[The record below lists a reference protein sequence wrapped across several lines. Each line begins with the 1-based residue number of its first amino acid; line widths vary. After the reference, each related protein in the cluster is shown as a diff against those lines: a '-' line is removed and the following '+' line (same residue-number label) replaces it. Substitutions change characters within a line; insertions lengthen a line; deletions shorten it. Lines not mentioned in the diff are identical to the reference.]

1 MSNSPVAEELAVSL
15 EDVTVTKSYQS
26 EKFPVPAI
34 EFVIESNRDDDA
46 LVRLIDYPPETISK
60 DDLGFHPEFGA
71 SYWTVA
77 DDHIVFERTVAA
89 GESYTTVYGVRDV
102 DDEGIEAFLTEPEL
116 VIVDA
121 SEDVEAVL
129 GEDNNQVVREVLA
142 GTAETVPGAEPA
154 AETDH
159 DSIEVPDPEPEADE
173 DEIEPIELEDP
184 DPIADSEPA
193 PAEAQAEVDEPAEI
207 EAPVEPVSEPEAN
220 EVVDEEASEETTES
234 RGPAIMPG
242 NVAAALAAE
251 VREGRVS
258 SDALDV
264 LREELTVEAHDD
276 SNDVRIKHL
285 QSQVADLTAYTAAL
299 EDFID
304 ENGPG
309 RHLLDNLKSELA
321 NVNDDLHDLN
331 QRVAS
336 NGKSIRT
343 LEDDSLE
350 LRDNINEL
358 DEQAA
363 TVRGN
368 LSALEDDVLDVRGS
382 MDDIESDVSRLDD
395 TIDDVVEEQE
405 EQLAEL
411 TERHKRRLDEVQAT
425 QAELEETV
433 AEMKQWRDQLA
444 GVFGGA
450 SE

>member
-15 EDVTVTKSYQS
+15 EDVTVTKSYQA

-34 EFVIESNRDDDA
+34 EFVVESKRDADA
-46 LVRLIDYPPETISK
+46 LVRIIDYPPENIPK

-71 SYWTVA
+71 SHWTVA
-77 DDHIVFERTVAA
+77 EDHIVFERTVAA
-89 GESYTTVYGVRDV
+89 GESYTTVYGIRDV

-116 VIVDA
+116 VVVDA
-121 SEDVEAVL
+121 SADVEAVL

-142 GTAETVPGAEPA
+142 GTTETLPGADTA
-154 AETDH
+154 DTDH
-159 DSIEVPDPEPEADE
+159 EEIEIPDPEPADEE
-173 DEIEPIELEDP
+173 DEIEPLELEDP
-184 DPIADSEPA
+184 DPAPTAVEEQADAEHPA
-193 PAEAQAEVDEPAEI
+193 GADE
-207 EAPVEPVSEPEAN
+207 PVEPVAEPAESDAEDEA
-220 EVVDEEASEETTES
+220 EQETEAES
-234 RGPAIMPG
+234 RGPSIMPG

-264 LREELTVEAHDD
+264 LREELTEEAHDD
-276 SNDVRIKHL
+276 SNDVRVKHI
-285 QSQVADLTAYTAAL
+285 QAQVADLTAYTSAL
-299 EDFID
+299 EEFID

-321 NVNDDLHDLN
+321 NINDDLHDLN

-336 NGKSIRT
+336 NDKSIRT

-368 LSALEDDVLDVRGS
+368 LGALEDDVLEVRGDV
-382 MDDIESDVSRLDD
+382 DDIEGDVSRLDE
-395 TIDDVVEEQE
+395 TIDDVVAEQE

-411 TERHKRRLDEVQAT
+411 TEKQKRRLDEVQAT
-425 QAELEETV
+425 QAELEATV

-444 GVFGGA
+444 GVFGGS